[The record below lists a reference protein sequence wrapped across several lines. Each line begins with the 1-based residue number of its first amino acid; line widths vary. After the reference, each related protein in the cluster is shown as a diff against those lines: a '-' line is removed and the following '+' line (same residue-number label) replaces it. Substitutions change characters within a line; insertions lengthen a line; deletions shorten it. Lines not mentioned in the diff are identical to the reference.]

1 MSVGGWNTKIL
12 IKPNEVN
19 KTAKSPVDEIIAM
32 LTLTEEERYNWQEF
46 VIAYKSGLLS
56 IR

>member
-1 MSVGGWNTKIL
+1 MSIGGWNCEMLTV
-12 IKPNEVN
+12 PNESN
-19 KTAKSPVDEIIAM
+19 KKGKSPVDEIIAM
-32 LTLTEEERYNWQEF
+32 LTLTEQERYNWQEF

>member
-1 MSVGGWNTKIL
+1 MSIGGWNCEMLVADDKG
-12 IKPNEVN
+12 N
-19 KTAKSPVDEIIAM
+19 KRGKSPVDEIIAM

>member
-1 MSVGGWNTKIL
+1 MSIGGWNTKIL
-12 IKPNEVN
+12 IKSNEVN

-32 LTLTEEERYNWQEF
+32 LTLTEEERRNWREF

>member
-1 MSVGGWNTKIL
+1 MSIGGWNTKIL
-12 IKPNEVN
+12 IKSNEVN
-19 KTAKSPVDEIIAM
+19 KTAKSPVDEIISM
-32 LTLTEEERYNWQEF
+32 LTLTEQERYNWQEF

>member
-1 MSVGGWNTKIL
+1 MSIGGWNCEML
-12 IKPNEVN
+12 VADN
-19 KTAKSPVDEIIAM
+19 KGNKKGKSPIDEIIAM